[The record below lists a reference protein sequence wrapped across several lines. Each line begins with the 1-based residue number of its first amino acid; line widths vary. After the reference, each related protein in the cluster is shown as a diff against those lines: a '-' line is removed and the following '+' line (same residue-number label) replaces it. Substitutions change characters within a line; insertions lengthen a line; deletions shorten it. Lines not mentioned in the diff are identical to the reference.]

1 LIFEEASQSSK
12 SLTVLMMSKNSS
24 LLWAEI
30 QMPI

>member
-24 LLWAEI
+24 LL
-30 QMPI
+30 